1 MVNSHFI
8 PQFILRN
15 FCSDN
20 KIQYYNKG
28 TQTLETRS
36 TRSVFSEKGY
46 YPDHLEK
53 ELCSKIE
60 YQFSVVLNNKILNA
74 RNNITLNYE
83 DMWILKKFLIITM
96 LRIHD
101 DNMEHNT
108 WYKYLKRDG
117 FIQNPDEFQSK
128 FSGDFYENITKIL
141 NCSDPISALELT
153 ETEANM
159 TLFSFVR
166 DVINSYNVFV
176 KTSKFKEN
184 FVMPDRGWAN
194 YCGIICMKKIN
205 GIMDMPIFPF
215 DPFLQQIVRMSS
227 PQDYAVFP
235 LSSQLALL
243 TVSPAIQVILPSSPY
258 NVILPP
264 EAPTLAKCMGFGN
277 NKVFSP
283 PKTQL
288 VCGTKLYMYEVHQ
301 LKPSDVVFLNSLLI
315 GNADSY
321 LGFAEP
327 ERIKQSFE
335 YCKLQLPLDSAS

>member
-20 KIQYYNKG
+20 KIQYYNKS

-108 WYKYLKRDG
+108 WYKFLKRDG

-176 KTSKFKEN
+176 N
-184 FVMPDRGWAN
+184 P
-194 YCGIICMKKIN
+194 
-205 GIMDMPIFPF
+205 
-215 DPFLQQIVRMSS
+215 
-227 PQDYAVFP
+227 YA
-235 LSSQLALL
+235 
-243 TVSPAIQVILPSSPY
+243 
-258 NVILPP
+258 
-264 EAPTLAKCMGFGN
+264 
-277 NKVFSP
+277 
-283 PKTQL
+283 
-288 VCGTKLYMYEVHQ
+288 
-301 LKPSDVVFLNSLLI
+301 D
-315 GNADSY
+315 
-321 LGFAEP
+321 
-327 ERIKQSFE
+327 
-335 YCKLQLPLDSAS
+335 